1 MNNVNIH
8 VVILL
13 DLKEVFDV
21 VDHDI
26 MVKKLEL
33 FGFNK
38 NVLALFLGLEVIVM
52 VFNVTFNNIS
62 AI

>member
-1 MNNVNIH
+1 MNNVNVH

-26 MVKKLEL
+26 MVKKLEM

-38 NVLALFLGLEVIVM
+38 NVLALFFYRVRGYCY
-52 VFNVTFNNIS
+52 NV
-62 AI
+62 